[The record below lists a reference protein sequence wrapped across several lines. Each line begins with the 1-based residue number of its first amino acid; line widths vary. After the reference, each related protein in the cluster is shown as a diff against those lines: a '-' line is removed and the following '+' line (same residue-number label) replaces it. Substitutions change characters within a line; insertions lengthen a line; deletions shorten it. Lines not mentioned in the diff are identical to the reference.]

1 MLVLGRVLLYA
12 YRMTKAKVLI
22 VEDEKDLRDI
32 YQVILAANGYDVRT
46 AKNGRE
52 GLEATAEF
60 KPSIV
65 LLDIFMPVMDGKEM
79 LQNIHLTEYPD
90 MKIIVCS
97 NTSDNKLM
105 NEMMSLGAVS
115 IATKADLG
123 PQELAKLIATYA
135 SK

>member
-60 KPSIV
+60 KPSII

-105 NEMMSLGAVS
+105 NEMMSLGAAS

-123 PQELAKLIATYA
+123 PQELAKLIATFA